1 MKTTLPERSL
11 VIKERLDTIVQEI
24 LASGKSKIAMIVLF
38 GSYARG
44 DWVQDVYTENHI
56 TYVYQ
61 SDIDLLLVLKKGKY
75 AGYQAINLKYNIY
88 KRLDRKFPIDITKD
102 PLVSMKE
109 PSVTLILEPIHFV
122 NNQLAKG
129 KYFFRDIR
137 NEGILL
143 YDTGEFVLSE
153 AKDLPWS
160 ERKPIAQEEYECWFG
175 RGKGLFIG
183 IKAFFEDD
191 NYSES
196 AFLLHQATESF
207 YNAILLVFDGYK
219 PKLHDLLELN
229 QIARIFYHDLCKIF
243 PYESEEQKAC
253 FDLLRDAYVKAR
265 YDKHYRITKE
275 QLLYLIG
282 RVEQLQKITEKIC
295 LEKLSQE

>member
-1 MKTTLPERSL
+1 MAHMLEGIGYKTCTQR
-11 VIKERLDTIVQEI
+11 II
-24 LASGKSKIAMIVLF
+24 L
-38 GSYARG
+38 
-44 DWVQDVYTENHI
+44 
-56 TYVYQ
+56 TYVYE

-143 YDTGEFVLSE
+143 YDTGEFVLLE

-175 RGKGLFIG
+175 RGKGLFIR
-183 IKAFFEDD
+183 IIPI
-191 NYSES
+191 
-196 AFLLHQATESF
+196 
-207 YNAILLVFDGYK
+207 AIINTVYLS
-219 PKLHDLLELN
+219 N
-229 QIARIFYHDLCKIF
+229 
-243 PYESEEQKAC
+243 
-253 FDLLRDAYVKAR
+253 
-265 YDKHYRITKE
+265 
-275 QLLYLIG
+275 LY
-282 RVEQLQKITEKIC
+282 T
-295 LEKLSQE
+295 